1 VLRVTIMIATIAAEL
16 RAADPR
22 LETAGQVVE
31 AVGIEP
37 ASDHLVSHDSIAITR
52 NGLDAETPLN
62 PSESV
67 LPDQLGTRVP
77 NSRHADALLVPVR
90 RAWGVLR
97 VV

>member
-1 VLRVTIMIATIAAEL
+1 MIT
-16 RAADPR
+16 
-22 LETAGQVVE
+22 GVVE

-77 NSRHADALLVPVR
+77 NFESIDGLSAHVR
-90 RAWGVLR
+90 RAWGALR

>member
-1 VLRVTIMIATIAAEL
+1 M
-16 RAADPR
+16 
-22 LETAGQVVE
+22 E

-77 NSRHADALLVPVR
+77 NFESIDDFSERVR
-90 RAWGVLR
+90 RVWGALR